1 MNTKKSTKKARLPKA
16 AQRLR
21 EADPHYEQELG
32 KYSQPLPSRAYL
44 LQILTERGAPTYPDE
59 LVSMFAIQPD
69 EAEFFSRRL
78 NAMAREGEV
87 VINRKGAI
95 CIADKLD
102 LIKGRIQG
110 HADGFGFVVPD
121 DGSDDLFI
129 SPKEMHKVLHGDRVM
144 AREIGVD
151 RRGRR
156 EGKIVEVL
164 EHVNSR
170 LVGRLF
176 VERGV
181 RYVRAEEK
189 RINQEIMLSPEG
201 GLPAQPGQVVVVELV
216 SQPSKYGQPIGRIV
230 EVLGNYA
237 DPGMEI
243 EIALRKHDLPHE
255 FSSAAEAQARKTSP
269 KVLKKDWTTPEG
281 LKRVDLRDMPL
292 VTIDG
297 ETARDFDDAVYAE
310 KEGRGWR
317 LVVAIADVSHY
328 VRPKDAL
335 DQTGYERGNSV
346 YFPRRVIPMLPEQL
360 SNGICSLNPDVE
372 RCCMVC
378 DMHVDAKGDVK
389 KYRFYPAVM
398 LSKARF
404 TYTEVWEILEDP
416 TGKAAKARK
425 GLVPHLQTAYDLFK
439 VLLKARQ
446 GRGAI
451 DFETTE
457 TQMIF
462 NEAGKID
469 RIVPVTRNNA
479 HRLIEECM
487 LAANVCAAD
496 VLGKHKHMALYRVH
510 EGPTERKLENL
521 RRFLNE
527 RGLSLGGGDDPQAK
541 DYANLM
547 EQVKGRPDTGLLQTM
562 LLRSMQQA
570 VYSPEQLGHFGLAY
584 EAYTH
589 FTSPIRRYPDLLV
602 HRAIKAILA
611 GETYKPGNWEEIGAH
626 CSMTERRA
634 DEATRD
640 VENWLK
646 CYYMRD
652 RLGEV
657 FEGVVSAV
665 TSFGLFVMLDGMFV
679 EGLVHISELGADYFH
694 YDEASHTLRG
704 ERTGKSYGITDKLTV
719 KVARVDLE
727 TSKIDFTMVETG
739 ARGAVTSPADRAGA
753 RVDSRRADKRDGRD
767 GRDRGQAPRAASPY
781 AAPKAG
787 GKHKSKSH
795 DARPG
800 AKPSVGD
807 RAGSKRTDDR
817 LGRSTKRE
825 DVTIRAPKSKQPYD
839 NEPMMF
845 VRPPMPEKV
854 VDDTARKPKLTASAT
869 KPATKADKPAAEPAK
884 RKPATTRAKAAAAK
898 VKSVAKPAQTSTPPA
913 APAPVA
919 KKAPVKRVV
928 KPAAGAATAPKAAP
942 AKRTAKPAAD
952 AATPPK
958 ATTAKRSKAA
968 KKE

>member
-1 MNTKKSTKKARLPKA
+1 
-16 AQRLR
+16 LR
-21 EADPHYEQELG
+21 EADPFYEQELG
-32 KYSQPLPSRAYL
+32 KYSQPMPSRAYL
-44 LQILTERGAPTYPDE
+44 LQILEERGTPTYPEE
-59 LVSMFAIQPD
+59 LVAMFAIQPE
-69 EAEFFSRRL
+69 EADFFSRRL

-121 DGSDDLFI
+121 DGTDDLFV

-156 EGKIVEVL
+156 EGKIIEVL

-170 LVGRLF
+170 LVGRLS

-189 RINQEIMLSPEG
+189 RINQEILLSPEG

-255 FSSAAEAQARKTSP
+255 FSSAAESQARKTP
-269 KVLKKDWTTPEG
+269 AKVQKKDWATPEG

-310 KEGRGWR
+310 KEGKGWR

-378 DMHVDAKGDVK
+378 DMHVDVKGDVT

-404 TYTEVWEILEDP
+404 TYTEVWEILQEP

-425 GLVPHLQTAYDLFK
+425 GLVPHLKTAYDLFK

-446 GRGAI
+446 ARGAI

-457 TQMIF
+457 TQMVF

-469 RIVPVTRNNA
+469 RIVPVTRNDA

-487 LAANVCAAD
+487 LAANVCAANF
-496 VLGKHKHMALYRVH
+496 LGKNQQMALYRIH

-521 RRFLNE
+521 RKFLNE
-527 RGLSLGGGDDPQAK
+527 RGFSLGGGDDPQAK

-547 EQVKGRPDTGLLQTM
+547 EQIKGRPDTGLLQTM

-570 VYSPEQLGHFGLAY
+570 VYSPDQKGHFGLAY
-584 EAYTH
+584 DAYTH

-602 HRAIKAILA
+602 HRAIKGVLSAEA
-611 GETYKPGNWEEIGAH
+611 YKPGNWEEIGAH
-626 CSMTERRA
+626 CSTTERRA

-646 CYYMRD
+646 CFYMRD

-665 TSFGLFVMLDGMFV
+665 TSFGLFVMLDNLYV

-704 ERTGKSYGITDKLTV
+704 ERTGQSYGITDRLTI

-727 TSKIDFTMVETG
+727 TSKIDFTLVESG
-739 ARGAVTSPADRAGA
+739 ERDGVAPALRFGKAQPQGRNERRG
-753 RVDSRRADKRDGRD
+753 KRDA
-767 GRDRGQAPRAASPY
+767 APSPRSNSPY
-781 AAPKAG
+781 ASTKPG
-787 GKHKSKSH
+787 SKHKSKSQE
-795 DARPG
+795 ARSG
-800 AKPSVGD
+800 AKPSVG
-807 RAGSKRTDDR
+807 
-817 LGRSTKRE
+817 GRSTGKHKDDRFGRTPKL
-825 DVTIRAPKSKQPYD
+825 DNVTIRAPKLKQPYEG
-839 NEPMMF
+839 EPMVF
-845 VRPPMPEKV
+845 VRPPMPETV
-854 VDDTARKPKLTASAT
+854 VDTSARKPKAAPV
-869 KPATKADKPAAEPAK
+869 KP
-884 RKPATTRAKAAAAK
+884 KAAA
-898 VKSVAKPAQTSTPPA
+898 KPKPA
-913 APAPVA
+913 APAAKPAPVKRTKKA
-919 KKAPVKRVV
+919 APEADSATKAKAAVTKPKVVAKTPATVPPKAAKPAPKKAPVKR
-928 KPAAGAATAPKAAP
+928 TSKAAP
-942 AKRTAKPAAD
+942 AAD
-952 AATPPK
+952 ATAAKAPVAKTPAT
-958 ATTAKRSKAA
+958 KRSKAT